1 MRKILLFKKDR
12 ATRIELTNRAEQAVE
27 VIKEYRDYCVQNQ
40 VALDHEG
47 IHNSLSQMYR
57 LIGKVGNMNA
67 KTLRANAN
75 GFHVMITNSNLDNLN
90 KLGKAKEEVSARK

>member
-12 ATRIELTNRAEQAVE
+12 ATRTELTNRAEQAIE
-27 VIKEYRDYCVQNQ
+27 VIKEYRDYCVENH
-40 VALDHEG
+40 VTLDHENV
-47 IHNSLSQMYR
+47 HYSLSNMYR

-67 KTLRANAN
+67 KALRSNANA
-75 GFHVMITNSNLDNLN
+75 FHTMIINSNFDNLN